1 MNKSKSFPILSE
13 DVVVQ
18 PMRKSRSLSE
28 LNESDYYFEE
38 FFEGDGPL
46 GITFGSID
54 GRIVVKTIQ
63 KGSVASETYGL
74 NTMMELVNVNNQ
86 DIEGRSFNKIMKKI
100 NKSWDENS
108 RVYLKFKKQFYSEIS
123 ISLDTNKLLQYY
135 DHFIELGAKEKI
147 DFEYIEM
154 GDLIKMGMI
163 KEEILRF
170 RNINPNI

>member
-1 MNKSKSFPILSE
+1 MNKSKSYPVLSE
-13 DVVVQ
+13 DVVQ

-46 GITFGSID
+46 GITFSDID
-54 GRIVVKTIQ
+54 GRIVVKKIQ

-74 NTMMELVNVNNQ
+74 NTMMELVNVNNY
-86 DIEGRSFNKIMKKI
+86 DVGGKNYEKIMKKI
-100 NKSWDENS
+100 NKSWDENN

-135 DHFIELGAKEKI
+135 DQFVELGAKEKI

-163 KEEILRF
+163 KDEITRF
-170 RNINPNI
+170 KNINPNI

>member
-13 DVVVQ
+13 DVVQ
-18 PMRKSRSLSE
+18 PMRKSRSLCE
-28 LNESDYYFEE
+28 LSESDYYFEE

-46 GITFGSID
+46 GITFTSID
-54 GRIVVKTIQ
+54 GRIVVKKIQ

-74 NTMMELVNVNNQ
+74 NTMMELVNVNNE
-86 DIEGRSFNKIMKKI
+86 DIDGKKYDKIIKKI
-100 NKSWDENS
+100 DKTWGENN

-123 ISLDTNKLLQYY
+123 IPLDTNKLLEYY
-135 DHFIELGAKEKI
+135 EQFIELGAKDKI

-154 GDLIKMGMI
+154 NDLIKMGMVQ
-163 KEEILRF
+163 EEISRF